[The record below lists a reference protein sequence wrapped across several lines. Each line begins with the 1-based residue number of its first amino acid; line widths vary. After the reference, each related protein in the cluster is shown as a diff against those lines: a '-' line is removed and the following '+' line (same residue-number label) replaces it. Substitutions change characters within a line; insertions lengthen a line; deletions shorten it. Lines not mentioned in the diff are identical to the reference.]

1 MLENIGTEPVQI
13 LSSSVIGA
21 SDQVWQLSSD
31 GRLSLGAGDYSSFEL
46 RFEPVELGPVDVRIQ
61 IRLDMDDLPVVTVD
75 AKGVGG
81 LSIRDGDG
89 DGYSPAEGDCDDFN
103 AAIYPAADEVCD
115 GYDNN
120 CDDIFPDVEEDRD
133 GDGWM
138 PCSGDC
144 DDQNADVFPDAP
156 ELCDDLD
163 NDCDGVFRTM
173 MILMVMA
180 SRLAMETVM
189 TRIHSVIWAIM
200 RSVISL
206 IMTAMMWWMTLIL
219 MVMGTPLAPRVVIV
233 MTTTHWLIRSC
244 SIPILRTMR
253 DRKPSVSL

>member
-1 MLENIGTEPVQI
+1 MMLWFLVACQPEEQGYSQIALSALEVDFGEIPIGTWESKPLVLENIGTEPVQI

-103 AAIYPAADEVCD
+103 ASVYPNA
-115 GYDNN
+115 
-120 CDDIFPDVEEDRD
+120 VETCAWR
-133 GDGWM
+133 GG
-138 PCSGDC
+138 G
-144 DDQNADVFPDAP
+144 
-156 ELCDDLD
+156 
-163 NDCDGVFRTM
+163 
-173 MILMVMA
+173 
-180 SRLAMETVM
+180 
-189 TRIHSVIWAIM
+189 
-200 RSVISL
+200 
-206 IMTAMMWWMTLIL
+206 
-219 MVMGTPLAPRVVIV
+219 
-233 MTTTHWLIRSC
+233 
-244 SIPILRTMR
+244 
-253 DRKPSVSL
+253 